1 MALEQFKLATF
12 AFGSVATD
20 GLQSGLTFRPVRE
33 KRLSRRVRRW
43 SSTDA

>member
-1 MALEQFKLATF
+1 MGLDQFKLAPF

-33 KRLSRRVRRW
+33 RR
-43 SSTDA
+43 D